1 MQPLIEITS
10 KKIIDLELKRTPV
23 TDQKTSFIEIEVKD
37 NGIGFNQ
44 EYATKIFKTFIRLNN
59 RSQYE
64 GTGLGLS
71 LCKNIM
77 ERHHGFILAE
87 GKEDL
92 GSTFTLLFP
101 VADTEALF
109 F

>member
-1 MQPLIEITS
+1 M
-10 KKIIDLELKRTPV
+10 IDLELKNTLI

-44 EYATKIFKTFIRLNN
+44 DYATKIFKTFTRLNN

-77 ERHHGFILAE
+77 ERHNGFILAE

-92 GSTFTLLFP
+92 GATFTLLFP
-101 VADTEALF
+101 AANESA
-109 F
+109 